1 MILVERELVV
11 FQEPTVPT
19 RALESLR
26 PISRSYDLVRSLLRS
41 DAGERPTYVQNF
53 RVGATI
59 PPANRAKTR
68 ADEWARTTDPLI
80 TSELLES

>member
-1 MILVERELVV
+1 MKRELVV
-11 FQEPTVPT
+11 FQDLTFPT
-19 RALESLR
+19 RALKGLR
-26 PISRSYDLVRSLLRS
+26 PISRSYDLVRSLLRR
-41 DAGERPTYVQNF
+41 DAGERPTYVQNL

-59 PPANRAKTR
+59 PPANRAETR

>member
-1 MILVERELVV
+1 MKRELVV
-11 FQEPTVPT
+11 FQDPTFPT
-19 RALESLR
+19 RALKGLR

-41 DAGERPTYVQNF
+41 DAGERPTYLQNF

-59 PPANRAKTR
+59 PPANRAETR